1 MCTTPFFLIGFDRPR
16 WTCGQ
21 CISFMKARGP
31 FLCFFVC
38 LLYHIASR
46 VIELCTGDICFIDS
60 TSQPDSCFIYTVLL
74 LSEGKI
80 FRPILPHRDMVWTW
94 GLEGQWNTE
103 WPRILSGLYRVLY
116 ILVSIHKPTNQKL
129 LLLSLG
135 LVIVRPLFVIRA
147 REYPRWPAPPFHLAR
162 AYKVD
167 STKEMLQVSSFPPQ
181 TIAGHLF
188 MTELS

>member
-1 MCTTPFFLIGFDRPR
+1 MYHPFFFPDRVWSTKVNLWSMYFFYEGPR
-16 WTCGQ
+16 
-21 CISFMKARGP
+21 F
-31 FLCFFVC
+31 FLCFC

-167 STKEMLQVSSFPPQ
+167 STKEMSYFYSFS
-181 TIAGHLF
+181 GGSFRKYNLKK
-188 MTELS
+188 